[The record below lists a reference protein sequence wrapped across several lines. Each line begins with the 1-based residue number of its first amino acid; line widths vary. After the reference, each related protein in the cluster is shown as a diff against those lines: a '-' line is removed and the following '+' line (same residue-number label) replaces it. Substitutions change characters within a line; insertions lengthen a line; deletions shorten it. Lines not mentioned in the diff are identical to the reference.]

1 MNVKWQIKITLW
13 LTTKDNLIITKSRS
27 VEHCQYA
34 FHLRREQVCINPYH
48 YNKVTINWYPSL
60 TFTIAKI
67 MNSIKLT
74 KNVSRWTPLP
84 YLLCWCQSPATQYR
98 SPTPMGAS
106 TLPMGRTWKNSDV
119 SPTSTLTPQV
129 SLSSS
134 NWSNC
139 ILWSQ
144 ATKRPR
150 VTSCL

>member
-13 LTTKDNLIITKSRS
+13 LTTKNNLTITKSRS

-67 MNSIKLT
+67 MNSIELT
-74 KNVSRWTPLP
+74 KMYRWTPLP

-129 SLSSS
+129 RLIPS

-139 ILWSQ
+139 ILWSVQ